1 MSLENNTPIPINF
14 GNKTALSYSNLLIGS
29 SLAMAGHG
37 EGWIMTPI
45 RHCVTGTGSD
55 ILPADSRNDHEP
67 RTSLLGL
74 GCGCKV

>member
-1 MSLENNTPIPINF
+1 VSLENNTPIPINF
-14 GNKTALSYSNLLIGS
+14 GNKTALSYSNLLM
-29 SLAMAGHG
+29 MAGHG
-37 EGWIMTPI
+37 EAWIMTPI